1 MFVVIWEYEV
11 RAGADAAFEALYG
24 PDGAWVGLF
33 RNHEGYLG
41 TELLRGTDRRYLS
54 IDRWASAA
62 AYDAFFAAAQP
73 DYAAI
78 DERGDA
84 LTLSERRVGVY
95 TTP

>member
-11 RAGADAAFEALYG
+11 RVGADAAFEALYG
-24 PDGAWVGLF
+24 ADGAWVGLF
-33 RNHEGYLG
+33 RNYDGYLG

-54 IDRWASAA
+54 IDRWASTE
-62 AYDAFFAAAQP
+62 AYDAFLAAAQP
-73 DYAAI
+73 RYAAI
-78 DERGDA
+78 DEQGDA